1 MEAISDFHM
10 KANRLAACLRTETHV
25 KLPKAEH
32 FADSGVPE
40 FTIHLSW
47 QTIKHQ

>member
-1 MEAISDFHM
+1 MEAISVFHRM
-10 KANRLAACLRTETHV
+10 SLAACLRTETHI

-32 FADSGVPE
+32 FADSGVLE